1 MPSFDRVVLHFAAD
15 ALADKDNEQTSKN
28 DRAVMLAMIGSLLG
42 LDLRFARRPRRQLAR
57 QRVLGLGDADGFQL
71 VSQKVI

>member
-42 LDLRFARRPRRQLAR
+42 LDLRFA
-57 QRVLGLGDADGFQL
+57 
-71 VSQKVI
+71 